1 MFLKE
6 TENQQKVW
14 NIKPSK
20 SPKKCV
26 KGWMCKNEGRNIAEV
41 DHQPINKEIQ
51 LSDKLD
57 FNQR

>member
-26 KGWMCKNEGRNIAEV
+26 KGWVCKNEGRNIAEV

-51 LSDKLD
+51 LSDNLD

>member
-6 TENQQKVW
+6 TENQQKVQ
-14 NIKPSK
+14 NIKPRK

-26 KGWMCKNEGRNIAEV
+26 KGWVCKNEDRNIEKV

>member
-14 NIKPSK
+14 NTKPRK

-26 KGWMCKNEGRNIAEV
+26 KGWV
-41 DHQPINKEIQ
+41 
-51 LSDKLD
+51 
-57 FNQR
+57 